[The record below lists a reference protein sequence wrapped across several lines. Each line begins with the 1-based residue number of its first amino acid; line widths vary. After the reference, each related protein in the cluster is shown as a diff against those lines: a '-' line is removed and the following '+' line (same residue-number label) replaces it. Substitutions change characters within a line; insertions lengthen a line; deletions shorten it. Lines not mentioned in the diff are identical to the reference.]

1 MLCSTQKD
9 NSPRSVL
16 LESTLGV
23 FTLFVFGQSHLFM
36 HKSCFCLTGPLG
48 RSLGPYLRPCWSQ
61 SSVLQIVIMLI
72 YMRLLIVSSNLW
84 FTCLCP
90 FYLNTSIHRTGM
102 LPPTSVGLCFSNP
115 IKARVL
121 VIVPVETGLLALT
134 RL

>member
-16 LESTLGV
+16 LESILGV

-48 RSLGPYLRPCWSQ
+48 RSLGPCL
-61 SSVLQIVIMLI
+61 VLQIVIMLI

-90 FYLNTSIHRTGM
+90 
-102 LPPTSVGLCFSNP
+102 
-115 IKARVL
+115 
-121 VIVPVETGLLALT
+121 
-134 RL
+134 